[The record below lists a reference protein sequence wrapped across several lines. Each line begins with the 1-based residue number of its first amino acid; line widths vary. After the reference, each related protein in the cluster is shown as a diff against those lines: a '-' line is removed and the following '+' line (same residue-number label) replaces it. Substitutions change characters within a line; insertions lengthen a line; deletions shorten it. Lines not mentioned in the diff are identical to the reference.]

1 MDRVQR
7 LAVFARV
14 AELESF
20 TQAAEELGLPKATV
34 SLAVRELESAVGV
47 RLLQRT
53 TRRVRLTEDGRVF
66 HARSRELVSDV
77 EELFSLFQRGDA
89 ELSGK
94 LRVDLPTGVAR
105 NIVVPRLAEF
115 LEEHPKLELELSS
128 TDRRVDLIREGFDCV
143 LRVGALTDS
152 TLIAKPLG
160 SFKLINCASPAY
172 LRKHGTPRKLA
183 DLKSHRLIHYAPVLG
198 QRPEGFEVYD
208 GSTTRGVEMAGA
220 LSVNSAVSYEAACLA
235 GLGIIQAPS
244 VGLQHQLRTKQ
255 LVRILP
261 QFEAAPMPVHLL
273 YAARSQLSRR
283 VATFMRWLTV
293 VVEQALR
300 ETRGRGRPA

>member
-1 MDRVQR
+1 MDRVQQ
-7 LAVFARV
+7 LATFARV

-20 TQAAEELGLPKATV
+20 TQAAAQLGLPKATV
-34 SLAVRELESAVGV
+34 SLAVRELEGAVGV

-53 TRRVRLTEDGRVF
+53 TRRVSLTEDGRVF

-77 EELFSLFQRGDA
+77 EELFSMFQRTDA
-89 ELSGK
+89 ELSGR
-94 LRVDLPTGVAR
+94 LRVDMPTGVAR
-105 NIVVPRLAEF
+105 NIVAPRLPDF
-115 LEEHPKLELELSS
+115 LKAHPKIELELSS

-143 LRVGALTDS
+143 LRVGALSDS
-152 TLIAKPLG
+152 TLIAKALG

-172 LRKHGTPRKLA
+172 LRTHGTPRRLA
-183 DLKSHRLIHYAPVLG
+183 DLQSHRLIHYAPVLG
-198 QRPEGFEVYD
+198 QRPDGFEVYD
-208 GSTTRGVEMAGA
+208 GSTTRSVEMAGS
-220 LSVNSAVSYEAACLA
+220 LSVNSAVTYEAACLA

-244 VGLQHQLRTKQ
+244 VGLQHLLRAKQ

-261 QFEAAPMPVHLL
+261 KFEAAPMPAHLL

-293 VVEQALR
+293 VMEQALR
-300 ETRGRGRPA
+300 ETRDQVRP

>member
-1 MDRVQR
+1 MDRVQQ

-20 TQAAEELGLPKATV
+20 TQAAAQLGLPKATV
-34 SLAVRELESAVGV
+34 SLAVRELEGAVGV

-77 EELFSLFQRGDA
+77 EELFSMFQRTDA
-89 ELSGK
+89 ELSGR
-94 LRVDLPTGVAR
+94 LRVDMPTGVAR
-105 NIVVPRLAEF
+105 NIVVPRLPDF
-115 LEEHPKLELELSS
+115 LKAHPKIELELSS

-143 LRVGALTDS
+143 LRVGALSDS
-152 TLIAKPLG
+152 VLIAKALG
-160 SFKLINCASPAY
+160 SFKLINCASPTY
-172 LRKHGTPRKLA
+172 LRAHGTPRRLA

-198 QRPEGFEVYD
+198 QRPDGFEVYD
-208 GSTTRGVEMAGA
+208 GSTTRSVEMAGS
-220 LSVNSAVSYEAACLA
+220 LSVNSAVTYEAACLA

-244 VGLQHQLRTKQ
+244 VGLQHLLRAKQ

-261 QFEAAPMPVHLL
+261 KFEAAPMPAHLL

-293 VVEQALR
+293 VMEQALR
-300 ETRGRGRPA
+300 ETRDQVRP